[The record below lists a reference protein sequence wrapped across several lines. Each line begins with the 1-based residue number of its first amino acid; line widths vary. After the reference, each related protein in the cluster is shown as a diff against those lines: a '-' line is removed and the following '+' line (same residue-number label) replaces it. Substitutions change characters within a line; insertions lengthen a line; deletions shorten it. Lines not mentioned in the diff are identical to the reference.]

1 MGLPAEELAARRS
14 REHVKAGPMED
25 AKRRRDA
32 AAAAFDDM
40 DTGEGGPGP
49 AGPAHFS
56 AAEVE
61 EPDNRIVLW
70 M

>member
-1 MGLPAEELAARRS
+1 
-14 REHVKAGPMED
+14 MED